1 MPLVRHD
8 TFTKLLRTRSRTRTH
23 APTDMSLP
31 SGHEH
36 EIIGYVEP
44 WIASPGE
51 SVAVSSTDQ
60 EYRCSLVRLVRG
72 LTLKHAPPRY
82 SEVIIAEEDSRVQ
95 QQHGSYKRAAAG
107 SYALVRSW
115 PPAGALAGVQFSFY
129 LQPWL
134 VDVDGGHEQTLV
146 STLDVCS
153 RAGFALILSKRGT
166 ISSIVGDGRS
176 LERHDLDV
184 KPRRWRWLHIEVT
197 IHDCHLSIHATHV
210 PRLSEPAPAAFRKT
224 ISLSRHAILAGRS
237 PLTLA
242 AGFFDPHLNASSTH
256 RNCFNGKV
264 DNFRIDVAAE
274 SPGKYRAWAK
284 YDFSQHIPTDRII
297 DTSGLQ
303 HHGLLVNAPARG
315 VKGHDWDG
323 SESDWTKAEYGYGAI
338 HFHEDDLDD
347 AAWDTDFVVQIPD
360 HVVSGAYAVLVRGVN
375 TNVEDAITFFVTPSE
390 RSTKPKVAMVMPTFT
405 YLAYANERMHDQSLA
420 SRMELAGG
428 VDIFETE
435 HYRRMVRR
443 TDLGLSTYDVHKD
456 GSANVFSSAKR
467 PILNMRPDYVHWAFH
482 RPREFS
488 ADLLMLGFL
497 ESKLGKGGYDVVT
510 EHDLHIRG
518 LDAVKSYDI
527 LITGSHPEYPSL
539 NELDAYVSF
548 VAQGGYV
555 MYLGGNGFYWCSET
569 DPNRPHRMEVRKGDQ
584 GCRSVTLPA
593 GERIHSLSGAQGG
606 LWRSR
611 GRAPQTLFGV
621 GADACG
627 SGPGVPYRFEKSIMR
642 DSKFSWLFDGL
653 ESKAD
658 ELLIGRQGFGG
669 GASGDEIDRLDYDL
683 GTPENAVLLATS
695 TGHDETFCLFNEE
708 VMFPLVNTLGP
719 QTDRVRS
726 DMVIYETNAGGAVFS
741 VGSIN
746 WYCSLGWNA
755 YQNDIAMVTWNVL
768 KEFLRRGR
776 TGKDAKL

>member
-1 MPLVRHD
+1 MP
-8 TFTKLLRTRSRTRTH
+8 
-23 APTDMSLP
+23 LP
-31 SGHEH
+31 SGNEH

-51 SVAVSSTDQ
+51 TVAVKVSSTDH
-60 EYRCSLVRLVRG
+60 EYRWSLIRLVNG
-72 LTLKHAPPRY
+72 LRLEHAPALY
-82 SEVIIAEEDSRVQ
+82 SEVIIAEQDTLVQ
-95 QQHGSYKRAAAG
+95 NGTYKRAASG
-107 SYALVRSW
+107 SYALVSSW
-115 PPAGALAGVQFSFY
+115 PPPGAIAGVHFSFY

-134 VDVDGGHEQTLV
+134 LDCGHDQILA

-153 RAGFALILSKRGT
+153 RAGFALVLSSRGT
-166 ISSIVGDGRS
+166 LSTVVGDGRD
-176 LERHDLDV
+176 LEQHDFEV
-184 KPRRWRWLHIEVT
+184 KPRRWRWLHAEVT
-197 IHDCHLSIHATHV
+197 IHDYHLNLQVTHL
-210 PRLSEPAPAAFRKT
+210 PRLSEPAPAVFRT
-224 ISLSRHAILAGRS
+224 TVSLSGKAVITGHS
-237 PLTLA
+237 PLTLG
-242 AGFFDPHLNASSTH
+242 AGFFDSNLDASPTHL
-256 RNCFNGKV
+256 NCFNGKI
-264 DNFRIDVAAE
+264 DDFRIDVAAD
-274 SPGKYRAWAK
+274 SPGNYQAWAN
-284 YDFSQHIPTDRII
+284 YDFSLDIPSDRII

-303 HHGLLVNAPARG
+303 HHGILVNAPTKG

-347 AAWDTDFVVQIPD
+347 AAWDTDFIVEIPD
-360 HVVSGAYAVLVRGVN
+360 DVVSGAYAVVVRGIQ
-375 TNVEDAITFFVTPSE
+375 TGVEDAITFFITPSH
-390 RSTKPKVAMVMPTFT
+390 RTKKPKVAIVMPTFT

-428 VDIFETE
+428 VQIFDTE

-443 TDLGLSTYDVHKD
+443 NDLGLSTYDVHKD
-456 GSANVFSSAKR
+456 GSGNVFSSSKR

-488 ADLLMLGFL
+488 ADLLMVGFL

-510 EHDLHIRG
+510 EHDLHIQG
-518 LDAVKSYDI
+518 VDAVKFYDI

-569 DPNRPHRMEVRKGDQ
+569 DPKRPHRMEVRKGDQ

-627 SGPGVPYRFEKSIMR
+627 SGPGVPYRFEKTILR
-642 DSKFSWLFDGL
+642 DPNFSWLFVGL
-653 ESKAD
+653 DTKSE
-658 ELLIGRQGFGG
+658 EVIIGRQGFGG

-695 TGHDETFCLFNEE
+695 TGHDESFCLFNEE

-746 WYCSLGWNA
+746 WYCSLGWDG
-755 YQNDIAMVTWNVL
+755 YQNDVAIVTWNVL

-776 TGKDAKL
+776 LGKDAKL